1 VTGFFDTN
9 VFVYAFLDGPK
20 QDLARRALAD
30 GGAISAQ
37 VLNEFTNAMRRKHQR
52 SWRDVEDALAVIL
65 DRFPDVAPLTR
76 ATHAAALALAR
87 DHRLAFY
94 DALIV
99 AAAQEVGCQFLY
111 SEDLQHGRRFDGLAV
126 VDPFREGPT

>member
-1 VTGFFDTN
+1 VIGFFDTN

-20 QDLARRALAD
+20 QETARRALAD

-37 VLNEFTNAMRRKHQR
+37 VLNEFTNVMRRKHGR
-52 SWRDVEDALAVIL
+52 SWRDIEDALAVIL
-65 DRFPDVAPLTR
+65 DRFPDVGPVTR

-87 DHRLAFY
+87 GHGLAFY

-99 AAAQEVGCQFLY
+99 AAAQEAGCDRLY
-111 SEDLQHGRRFDGLAV
+111 GEALQHGRRFEGLAV
-126 VDPFREGPT
+126 VDPFR